1 MKEAVNHLYRL
12 FETVRKVSGISANQA
27 SDREEIYT
35 EIGQQRI
42 REALK
47 PWWDFLD
54 GSPEFEETRP
64 QMEETMV
71 WMMLKPGRKD
81 PAEEEK
87 QQIYRS
93 VLDLCRDLCR
103 SCRY

>member
-1 MKEAVNHLYRL
+1 M
-12 FETVRKVSGISANQA
+12 
-27 SDREEIYT
+27 
-35 EIGQQRI
+35 
-42 REALK
+42 K

-54 GSPEFEETRP
+54 GSPEFEEARP

-71 WMMLKPGRKD
+71 WMMLKPGRNN
-81 PAEEEK
+81 PAEEEN

-103 SCRY
+103 TCRN